1 MRISLRWL
9 CELLPALDREPSELA
24 DLLSGIGLAVDGVE
38 RLGEALAPLRL
49 ASVQRIAPHPARSN
63 LQLVTVSTGDAEH
76 TVVCGAKNVPE
87 QGLVV
92 LAGLG
97 TKLPGVPFT
106 LTARDIGGVV
116 SEGMLCSESELGL
129 ADSSDGILTFP
140 VDAFAPGTPFVEA
153 FPEANDTIFEIDVT
167 PNRPDAL
174 GHLGVARDLAALLGM
189 PLKPPGPGAPP
200 QDKSTTLDA
209 LVRVTNHAPERCPH
223 YAAGAVRGL
232 SVKPSPDWMRWRL
245 HRLGVR
251 PISNVVDVTNWLLL
265 EFGQPMHAFDL
276 KKVRG
281 ARIDVRMA
289 TPGERL
295 RTLDGEE
302 RELDADDLL
311 ICDGEGPT
319 ALAGVMGGADSEI
332 QDDTTDVLLECAY
345 FVPQGVRRTARRH
358 GMHTESSHRFE
369 RGTDFGAIDLV
380 LQRAQL
386 LLCELA
392 GGRVVP
398 GSVHLKGAEQPPA
411 SIELRAS
418 RLAQLLGVNV
428 PFKQATRT
436 LQRLGFD
443 IEFLQETSDGGV
455 ARVRGASWRPDVQLE
470 VDLIEEIARMRGL
483 DNVPTVLPAIRP
495 QRPRTSGKLERQ
507 VTETATQLG
516 LSEAV
521 TYAFV
526 SRRELAA
533 VHAPEPVVVLDNPL
547 SEERSVLRTSLLPGL
562 LEALRRARRRGER
575 NVRLFS
581 VGARFLR
588 PNPGAPTSDA
598 RPRQPEDGE
607 ALPEERLSFAA
618 VLAGARIEH
627 LSLKAP
633 EVDVYDA
640 KGIATELVERLTR
653 QGTRV
658 VGVGTTAHTQ
668 HLHPR
673 GAAELFVGE
682 TRVGRF
688 GPLHPD
694 VVDALDLDGSAQ
706 VIELD
711 LVALEQLGQ
720 RIPRYRPIPKLPAI
734 VRDLS
739 LVVSEQVPAAEVGQ
753 AIREAAGSLCESVQ
767 LAAEFRGGSVPEGHR
782 SLTYRVVYRDPK
794 AAEQAEEARTLTDKE
809 VDQLQQQVLRSTQ
822 ERVGATL
829 RG

>member
-1 MRISLRWL
+1 
-9 CELLPALDREPSELA
+9 
-24 DLLSGIGLAVDGVE
+24 
-38 RLGEALAPLRL
+38 
-49 ASVQRIAPHPARSN
+49 
-63 LQLVTVSTGDAEH
+63 
-76 TVVCGAKNVPE
+76 
-87 QGLVV
+87 
-92 LAGLG
+92 
-97 TKLPGVPFT
+97 
-106 LTARDIGGVV
+106 
-116 SEGMLCSESELGL
+116 
-129 ADSSDGILTFP
+129 
-140 VDAFAPGTPFVEA
+140 
-153 FPEANDTIFEIDVT
+153 
-167 PNRPDAL
+167 
-174 GHLGVARDLAALLGM
+174 
-189 PLKPPGPGAPP
+189 
-200 QDKSTTLDA
+200 
-209 LVRVTNHAPERCPH
+209 
-223 YAAGAVRGL
+223 
-232 SVKPSPDWMRWRL
+232 
-245 HRLGVR
+245 
-251 PISNVVDVTNWLLL
+251 DVTNWLLL

-533 VHAPEPVVVLDNPL
+533 VHAPEPVVVLDNP
-547 SEERSVLRTSLLPGL
+547 
-562 LEALRRARRRGER
+562 
-575 NVRLFS
+575 
-581 VGARFLR
+581 
-588 PNPGAPTSDA
+588 
-598 RPRQPEDGE
+598 
-607 ALPEERLSFAA
+607 
-618 VLAGARIEH
+618 
-627 LSLKAP
+627 
-633 EVDVYDA
+633 
-640 KGIATELVERLTR
+640 
-653 QGTRV
+653 
-658 VGVGTTAHTQ
+658 
-668 HLHPR
+668 
-673 GAAELFVGE
+673 
-682 TRVGRF
+682 
-688 GPLHPD
+688 
-694 VVDALDLDGSAQ
+694 
-706 VIELD
+706 
-711 LVALEQLGQ
+711 
-720 RIPRYRPIPKLPAI
+720 
-734 VRDLS
+734 
-739 LVVSEQVPAAEVGQ
+739 
-753 AIREAAGSLCESVQ
+753 
-767 LAAEFRGGSVPEGHR
+767 
-782 SLTYRVVYRDPK
+782 
-794 AAEQAEEARTLTDKE
+794 
-809 VDQLQQQVLRSTQ
+809 
-822 ERVGATL
+822 
-829 RG
+829 